1 MQILKYLTVAM
12 LAATTFSVTVATP
25 AEAFS
30 LKRTIRQVI
39 GGNRYDN
46 NCYGNSGYN
55 NQFNQYNNQFGNYNN
70 GYGYG
75 NNYYGNGPVRRMVN
89 RFIGGW

>member
-12 LAATTFSVTVATP
+12 LAATTFSVTAAP

-39 GGNRYDN
+39 AG
-46 NCYGNSGYN
+46 
-55 NQFNQYNNQFGNYNN
+55 N
-70 GYGYG
+70 GYDPNCGYG
-75 NNYYGNGPVRRMVN
+75 YYGNGYGNQYNSQYGNYFNGYNYSGGNRSTVSRLVN